1 MLKGERALTLLVEC
15 SEVQLVAPL
24 ELLKFPQKSRS
35 KVRLVLLL
43 GYNLIQKPRNKLNY
57 FTVK

>member
-1 MLKGERALTLLVEC
+1 MLKGEHALTLLVAC
-15 SEVQLVAPL
+15 SEAQLVAPL
-24 ELLKFPQKSRS
+24 ELLKSPKKSRS

-43 GYNLIQKPRNKLNY
+43 GYNQIPKPQNKLNY